1 MRHKVVVL
9 VYYNDK
15 ENETVRILTG
25 MESYYCFEESND
37 AIYNERLRQFETC
50 TPEEASTRAKEL
62 SERFQRTIQYGDFI
76 NNRTHFCCLTT
87 NSHLGVIKG
96 DVFENERFIHA
107 IQRELREET
116 GLIVP
121 ESRFLQRDVPFSH
134 HHTSIYFVPLRESEL
149 YSIENYFTRRKNNHC
164 GELFDLAFRDLL
176 KEKEEMNH
184 ITRCAV
190 AWMGRNPTFPECNE
204 CKECNECNECNEC
217 PHLIKDIH
225 FEDIRDA
232 DPAKSY
238 DAPRIIEPPFKRG
251 VKRYSLLPF

>member
-9 VYYNDK
+9 VYYKDND
-15 ENETVRILTG
+15 TLRILTG

-37 AIYNERLRQFETC
+37 ALYNQRLCQFETC
-50 TPEEASTRAKEL
+50 TPEEASSRAKEL

-76 NNRTHFCCLTT
+76 NNRTHFCCLTS

-121 ESRFLQRDVPFSH
+121 DSRFLHRDVPFSH
-134 HHTSIYFVPLRESEL
+134 HHTTIYFVPIRQSEL
-149 YSIENYFTRRKNNHC
+149 YDMENYFTRRKNNHC

-176 KEKEEMNH
+176 NEKEEMNH
-184 ITRCAV
+184 ITRCV
-190 AWMGRNPTFPECNE
+190 VTWLCKNPTFPECNE
-204 CKECNECNECNEC
+204 CNEST
-217 PHLIKDIH
+217 HLIEDIH
-225 FEDIRDA
+225 FEVIPDGE
-232 DPAKSY
+232 PAIIY

-251 VKRYSLLPF
+251 VRRYSLLPF